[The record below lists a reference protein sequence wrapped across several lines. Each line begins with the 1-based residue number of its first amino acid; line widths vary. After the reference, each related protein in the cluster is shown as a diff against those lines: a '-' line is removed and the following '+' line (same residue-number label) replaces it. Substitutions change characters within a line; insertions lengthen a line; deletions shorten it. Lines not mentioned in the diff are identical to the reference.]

1 MEQAGHHL
9 LSGIVVVDFT
19 QFLAGPVVTQTMA
32 ELGAEVIKIELAP
45 TGDPGRYLPLQ
56 RDGRSGYFVQQNTA
70 KMSLCVDI
78 KRDEG
83 RALVMDLLKSAD
95 VMVENYS
102 PGVIAKLG
110 FGWETV
116 HALNPR
122 LVMGSVSALGQT
134 GPLAQL
140 PGFDFTG
147 QAYSGVASMVG
158 DPDGPPALMGVA
170 VGDVGAGMS
179 ALSAIN
185 AALVYRERTGR
196 GTRVEASLLDF
207 LVRSHEVNVEMYSLS
222 GGAFKPNRC
231 GSQSGAYAP
240 VGYYRAPGGYVSL
253 VVPSG
258 LWPRFCAAMNRPEL
272 ENDPRFASNELRAAN
287 IDALV
292 RIIEDWMRGFD
303 DVHAVVA
310 HCSAHRIPAAP
321 VLTVEQA
328 IHHPH
333 MIERESVRK
342 VTDPIFGEITLAGQP
357 ICAEGFPRHTGKPA
371 PLLGEH
377 NAWVLRRYLKRSDAE
392 IERLGESG
400 VLAQAR
406 C

>member
-147 QAYSGVASMVG
+147 QA
-158 DPDGPPALMGVA
+158 
-170 VGDVGAGMS
+170 
-179 ALSAIN
+179 
-185 AALVYRERTGR
+185 
-196 GTRVEASLLDF
+196 
-207 LVRSHEVNVEMYSLS
+207 
-222 GGAFKPNRC
+222 
-231 GSQSGAYAP
+231 
-240 VGYYRAPGGYVSL
+240 
-253 VVPSG
+253 
-258 LWPRFCAAMNRPEL
+258 
-272 ENDPRFASNELRAAN
+272 
-287 IDALV
+287 
-292 RIIEDWMRGFD
+292 
-303 DVHAVVA
+303 
-310 HCSAHRIPAAP
+310 
-321 VLTVEQA
+321 
-328 IHHPH
+328 
-333 MIERESVRK
+333 
-342 VTDPIFGEITLAGQP
+342 
-357 ICAEGFPRHTGKPA
+357 
-371 PLLGEH
+371 
-377 NAWVLRRYLKRSDAE
+377 
-392 IERLGESG
+392 
-400 VLAQAR
+400 
-406 C
+406 